1 MTLRISGKHMDVGD
15 ALRTRIE
22 DRIGDAVE
30 KYFGHGFSGQVTM
43 EKQGSFFLADCMLHL
58 DSGINL
64 QASARE
70 PDPHASFDK
79 AAERIEKRLRRY
91 KRSRVDGAYLSFA
104 TISDLSQK
112 IAAMSHQERARVP
125 CIGRQRADLVV
136 AGCAILEAICQTWP
150 VGWLRVADRG
160 LREGIL
166 FNMMGPCVAE
176 KPRWAPNPRAAA
188 KPRLAAT
195 PSAIAGSCSP
205 CMAGDCGAAG

>member
-1 MTLRISGKHMDVGD
+1 MVAEVAA
-15 ALRTRIE
+15 ALGPFEARHR
-22 DRIGDAVE
+22 
-30 KYFGHGFSGQVTM
+30 
-43 EKQGSFFLADCMLHL
+43 LADLAAGGEMQMLGT
-58 DSGINL
+58 SGTVTTLAGI
-64 QASARE
+64 
-70 PDPHASFDK
+70 HK
-79 AAERIEKRLRRY
+79 GLRRY

-112 IAAMSHQERARVP
+112 IAAMSQQERVRVP

-136 AGCAILEAICQTWP
+136 AGCAILEAICRTWP
-150 VGWLRVADRG
+150 VGCLRVADRG

-195 PSAIAGSCSP
+195 PSANTDSCSP
-205 CMAGDCGAAG
+205 CMAGGCGAAG

>member
-15 ALRTRIE
+15 ALRTRID

-91 KRSRVDGAYLSFA
+91 KRKLKDHHLSNSADDRFDVAYSVMSTPNDNEEVAEDFA
-104 TISDLSQK
+104 
-112 IAAMSHQERARVP
+112 P
-125 CIGRQRADLVV
+125 LVV
-136 AGCAILEAICQTWP
+136 AESSVTVRTQTVAMAVMQLELMDQP
-150 VGWLRVADRG
+150 VNVFKNAASGAVNVVYRRTDGNIGWVD
-160 LREGIL
+160 
-166 FNMMGPCVAE
+166 PSS
-176 KPRWAPNPRAAA
+176 
-188 KPRLAAT
+188 AAT
-195 PSAIAGSCSP
+195 EN
-205 CMAGDCGAAG
+205 

>member
-15 ALRTRIE
+15 ALRSRIE

-30 KYFGHGFSGQVTM
+30 KYFGNGFSGQVTM

-91 KRSRVDGAYLSFA
+91 KRKLKDHHLGNGSDDKFDVAYSVMSTPDADEEVTEDFA
-104 TISDLSQK
+104 
-112 IAAMSHQERARVP
+112 P
-125 CIGRQRADLVV
+125 LVV
-136 AGCAILEAICQTWP
+136 AESSVTVRTQTVAMAVMQLELMDEP
-150 VGWLRVADRG
+150 VNVFKNAASGTVNVVYRRTDGNIGWVDPAST
-160 LREGIL
+160 
-166 FNMMGPCVAE
+166 
-176 KPRWAPNPRAAA
+176 
-188 KPRLAAT
+188 AT
-195 PSAIAGSCSP
+195 EN
-205 CMAGDCGAAG
+205 

>member
-15 ALRTRIE
+15 ALRSRIE

-30 KYFGHGFSGQVTM
+30 KYFGNGFSGQVTM

-91 KRSRVDGAYLSFA
+91 KRKLKDHHLGNGSDDKFDVAYSVMSTPDADEEVTEDFA
-104 TISDLSQK
+104 
-112 IAAMSHQERARVP
+112 P
-125 CIGRQRADLVV
+125 LVV
-136 AGCAILEAICQTWP
+136 AESSVTVRTQTVAMAVMQLELMDEP
-150 VGWLRVADRG
+150 VNVFKNAASGTVNVVYRRTDGNIGWVDPAS
-160 LREGIL
+160 
-166 FNMMGPCVAE
+166 
-176 KPRWAPNPRAAA
+176 
-188 KPRLAAT
+188 AAT
-195 PSAIAGSCSP
+195 EN
-205 CMAGDCGAAG
+205 